1 MLLRKVPATS
11 APCPSPSRK
20 RGIRGWGRTRNLPEM
35 ETICVLFSPF
45 PHQAPLPGQP
55 ASASLAWLVFLGG
68 ELINLT
74 LPQPPFTPHL
84 ILHTHPQRSLRGT
97 RGSTIDRIHHPQVM
111 GHQPPLFCFY
121 LHAINHLFLVICM
134 ATLLHLAAQEF
145 PGFIASINLDL
156 LGCSGSPC
164 RPTTDGALKPAC
176 LCSLGSLSS
185 HRSSLPVSKPGSAY
199 SAILQRMGRR
209 WAMAGSGGCQS
220 CKGLKDCLVHSGPP
234 YFTPI
239 SQIGEPEH
247 GKGLPMVK
255 PQVRH
260 RAGSRCWDSP
270 PSAHFVN
277 KKQLL

>member
-164 RPTTDGALKPAC
+164 RHRRGSKACLSVLPGVLVFSQVFPSRQQARLCLQRHLAKDGSTLGYGGIWWMSELQRPKRLPSPLWPTLLHPHFTDGGTRTWKRLA
-176 LCSLGSLSS
+176 
-185 HRSSLPVSKPGSAY
+185 
-199 SAILQRMGRR
+199 
-209 WAMAGSGGCQS
+209 
-220 CKGLKDCLVHSGPP
+220 
-234 YFTPI
+234 
-239 SQIGEPEH
+239 H
-247 GKGLPMVK
+247 G
-255 PQVRH
+255 
-260 RAGSRCWDSP
+260 
-270 PSAHFVN
+270 
-277 KKQLL
+277 